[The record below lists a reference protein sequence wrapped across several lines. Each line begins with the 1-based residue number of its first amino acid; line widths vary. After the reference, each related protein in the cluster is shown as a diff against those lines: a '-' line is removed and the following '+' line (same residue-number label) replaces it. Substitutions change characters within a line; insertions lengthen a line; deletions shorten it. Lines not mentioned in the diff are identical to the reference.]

1 MAQHHPPFPL
11 QPPAGQYV
19 RHIGPYRLLEAD
31 AAMSRMV
38 SLRNSTAKRTKT
50 GASGTEDALW
60 VAMFALQDRIVQEAR
75 DALRA
80 GELLLCW
87 HGTKA
92 TAVGYVG
99 AA

>member
-1 MAQHHPPFPL
+1 MAKHHPPFPL
-11 QPPAGQYV
+11 RPLAGQY
-19 RHIGPYRLLEAD
+19 IKFIIPYRLLAAD

-38 SLRNSTAKRTKT
+38 SLTNSAAKRSKT
-50 GASGTEDALW
+50 GTSGTEDALW
-60 VAMFALQDRIVQEAR
+60 VAMSALQDRIMQEAAS
-75 DALRA
+75 ALRA

-92 TAVGYVG
+92 TAIGQVH